1 MNRRHQMMTWTS
13 VCAVALLLS
22 SPAPAK
28 ERAKIDGLLA
38 NTGAVA
44 GAAGR
49 VKAILSS
56 GKSRLQMRLSG
67 LAPST
72 AHTLLVGGIAEA
84 TFATSS
90 GGTATVRFQSS
101 PTGSSLPLDFDPRGE
116 AIAVEDGGVDVLE
129 MVFSG
134 AGEPSGT
141 VVDERT
147 DLTPTAA
154 APGGRAEARYR
165 QKSDGRRTFK
175 VELEDVAAGDYDLY
189 VGGVLRAT
197 IAVGAAEGEV
207 EFDSAASPPKL
218 PLDFDPRGAVIDVQ
232 QGATTVFSGVMAAQA
247 PGVNACTGS
256 ESEETV
262 TSTGV
267 DPDGSAQA
275 RLRTKDDCERDF
287 QVEIEDVPTGAYDV
301 YVGGVLRGVLTVVDT
316 GFGIEGELEFD
327 TDPDDPGELLLD
339 FDPTGAAVEVR
350 QGATVFFSSAFT
362 GGGGGGGGACTA
374 EETEVPLLNS
384 GADGDAKGK
393 ARYRLESDCDD
404 DFRVEAEDLP
414 LGVYDLRVGGVVQG
428 TLTVALV
435 DGEPE
440 GELEFDNDPDE
451 LGELPLTFDPRGQL
465 IEIVQGGTV
474 YLDRVFP

>member
-1 MNRRHQMMTWTS
+1 MNRLHLLAGTG
-13 VCAVALLLS
+13 ALGAALLLG
-22 SPAPAK
+22 SPALAK
-28 ERAKIDGLLA
+28 ERAKIDGLLT

-49 VKAILSS
+49 VKAVLSA

-67 LAPST
+67 LAPSSS
-72 AHTLLVGGIAEA
+72 HTLMVGGIAEA
-84 TFATSS
+84 TFDSNAS
-90 GGTATVRFQSS
+90 GTATLRFQSTPS
-101 PTGSSLPLDFDPRGE
+101 AASLPLDFDPRGE
-116 AIAVEDGGVDVLE
+116 AVAVEDGGVDVLA

-141 VVDERT
+141 FVDERT
-147 DLTPTAA
+147 GLTPTAA
-154 APGGRAEARYR
+154 APGGKAEVRFR
-165 QKSDGRRTFK
+165 QRTDGRRTFK
-175 VELEDVAAGDYDLY
+175 VEIEDVPAGDYDLY

-197 IAVGAAEGEV
+197 IAVGAAQGEV

-218 PLDFDPRGAVIDVQ
+218 PLDFDPRGAVVDVQ
-232 QGATTVFSGVMAAQA
+232 QGATTLFSGVMAAQA
-247 PGVNACTGS
+247 PGVNACAPS
-256 ESEETV
+256 EAEEAV

-267 DPDGSAQA
+267 DADGSAKA

-327 TDPDDPGELLLD
+327 TDPDDPGQVLLD

-374 EETEVPLLNS
+374 EETEVPLLNT

-414 LGVYDLRVGGVVQG
+414 LGDYQLRVGGVVQG

-435 DGEPE
+435 EGEPE

-451 LGELPLTFDPRGQL
+451 PGELPLTFDPRGQL
-465 IEIVQGGTV
+465 IELVQGGTV
-474 YLDRVFP
+474 YLDRIFP

>member
-1 MNRRHQMMTWTS
+1 MNRIVLWAWTGAIGG
-13 VCAVALLLS
+13 AVLLGG
-22 SPAPAK
+22 PATAK
-28 ERAKIDGLLA
+28 ERAKIDGRLA

-44 GAAGR
+44 GAEGH
-49 VKAILSS
+49 VKAVLSA

-67 LAPST
+67 LAPSSS
-72 AHTLLVGGIAEA
+72 HTLMVGGIAEA
-84 TFATSS
+84 TFDSS
-90 GGTATVRFQSS
+90 AGGTATLRFQSTPS
-101 PTGSSLPLDFDPRGE
+101 GPSLPLDFDPRGE
-116 AIAVEDGGVDVLE
+116 AVAVEDGGVDVLT

-141 VVDERT
+141 FVDERT

-154 APGGRAEARYR
+154 APGGKAEVRFRQRA
-165 QKSDGRRTFK
+165 DGRRTFK
-175 VELEDVAAGDYDLY
+175 VEIEDVPAGDYDLY

-197 IAVGAAEGEV
+197 VGVGVAQGEV

-247 PGVNACTGS
+247 PGVNACAPS
-256 ESEETV
+256 EAEEAV

-267 DPDGSAQA
+267 DADGSAKA
-275 RLRTKDDCERDF
+275 RLRTRDDCERDF
-287 QVEIEDVPTGAYDV
+287 QVEIEDVPSGAYDV

-316 GFGIEGELEFD
+316 GFGIAGELEFD
-327 TDPDDPGELLLD
+327 TDPDDPGQVLLD

-362 GGGGGGGGACTA
+362 GSGGGGGSCTA
-374 EETEVPLLNS
+374 EETEVPLLNT
-384 GADGDAKGK
+384 GAYGDAKGK
-393 ARYRLESDCDD
+393 ARYRLESDCDA

-414 LGVYDLRVGGVVQG
+414 LGDYTLRVGGIVQG

-435 DGEPE
+435 EGEPE
-440 GELEFDNDPDE
+440 GELEFDTDPDE
-451 LGELPLTFDPRGQL
+451 PGELPLTFDPRGQL
-465 IEIVQGGTV
+465 IELVQGGTV
-474 YLDRVFP
+474 YLDRIFP